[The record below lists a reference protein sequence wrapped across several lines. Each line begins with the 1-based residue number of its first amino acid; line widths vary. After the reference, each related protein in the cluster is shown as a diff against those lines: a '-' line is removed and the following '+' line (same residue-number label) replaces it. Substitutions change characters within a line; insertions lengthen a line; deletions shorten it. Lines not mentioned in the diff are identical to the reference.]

1 MSYSYFNE
9 RIPWP
14 DHIVQNK
21 EQNARYYARYML
33 ARLTEMFEYDGL
45 PKTIEKRYML
55 LQLYTNGSIFVMQK
69 PETTD
74 LYSFVG
80 GWGGEPNAYYV
91 PTIYTVANPYLKF
104 SGQYKIGK
112 DGVLIY
118 NDSTASG
125 LLPIIM
131 RYSELLAEND
141 ISLRL
146 ASINA
151 RRRTI
156 ISGSDDNARA
166 GAVEYLKQIEEG
178 KLGSVI
184 SDPAFLDG
192 IKAQPDGMVASGR
205 GAITELIELEQYL
218 RATMYNELGLNANYN
233 MKREAINSNE
243 SQLNKDALHPLID
256 NMLAEQK
263 KGWDAVNDMF
273 GTSISVSLNSAWLD
287 NEIEKQANL
296 DLLAA
301 NVENIEKSAETPEN
315 GQNND
320 QGGTDNE

>member
-1 MSYSYFNE
+1 MNYSYYNE

-21 EQNARYYARYML
+21 EQNARHYAKSML

-45 PKTIEKRYML
+45 PKTIEKRYTL
-55 LQLYTNGSIFVMQK
+55 LQLYSNGNIFVMQK
-69 PETTD
+69 PGTTD
-74 LYSFVG
+74 LYTFCG

-91 PTIYTVANPYLKF
+91 PTLYTIANPYLGF
-104 SGQYKIGK
+104 SGTYKIGV

-118 NDSTASG
+118 NDSMAAG

-141 ISLRL
+141 VSLRL

-156 ISGSDDNARA
+156 ISGADDNARA
-166 GAVEYLKQIEEG
+166 GALEYLRQIEDG

-184 SDPAFLDG
+184 ADPAFLDG
-192 IKAQPDGMVASGR
+192 IKAQPDGAAGTGR
-205 GAITELIELEQYL
+205 GAITELIELEQYI

-256 NMLAEQK
+256 NMLAEQQ

-273 GTSISVSLNSAWLD
+273 GTSISVRLNSAWLD
-287 NEIEKQANL
+287 NEIEKQADL

-301 NVENIEKSAETPEN
+301 NVENAEKGAEAPETGRN
-315 GQNND
+315 DD
-320 QGGTDNE
+320 QGGSDNE